1 MWSMPEQEFGYKI
14 PNFARSL
21 YDPFRIF
28 YSPSFIITAKITA
41 ACCSPALAL
50 SAPMSIVYGLLSP
63 TRIHHQVWPSA
74 ASIVLEFWEDSLP
87 IYCIFVPLV
96 DVRHARA
103 RPHHVV
109 LDAGGGWIVVSVR
122 IMHGSHAEIETTLHF
137 LSQEQWGWRQSSI
150 EYVAVDF
157 TRQFN
162 MIHPH
167 MQRYWISQ
175 VILRLQ

>member
-1 MWSMPEQEFGYKI
+1 MSESWRLGDTEAGAAQEFGTRFWS
-14 PNFARSL
+14 NFQTRNFFLKPGPTKRCDLCRSKNLDTKFQTLLARFTTRSEFSIHQVLLSL
-21 YDPFRIF
+21 LK
-28 YSPSFIITAKITA
+28 SLLHV
-41 ACCSPALAL
+41 ALRL
-50 SAPMSIVYGLLSP
+50 SLSRTPMSIVYGLLSP

-137 LSQEQWGWRQSSI
+137 LSQE
-150 EYVAVDF
+150 
-157 TRQFN
+157 
-162 MIHPH
+162 
-167 MQRYWISQ
+167 
-175 VILRLQ
+175 

>member
-1 MWSMPEQEFGYKI
+1 MSESWRLGDTEAGAAQEFGTRFWS
-14 PNFARSL
+14 NFQTRNFFLKPGPTKRCDLCRSKNLDTKFQTLLARFTTRSEFSIHQVLLSL
-21 YDPFRIF
+21 LK
-28 YSPSFIITAKITA
+28 SLLHV
-41 ACCSPALAL
+41 ALHL

-137 LSQEQWGWRQSSI
+137 LSQE
-150 EYVAVDF
+150 
-157 TRQFN
+157 
-162 MIHPH
+162 
-167 MQRYWISQ
+167 
-175 VILRLQ
+175 